1 MKRERHTAAVLGA
14 TGLGALL
21 LLTGC
26 AGTGSDD
33 SAARAEGTAEEEEEI
48 PHGYVEGAEE
58 TGEPQSRLVVADT
71 ATGDVRV
78 LDLITE
84 EVTELDPVPGVDGI
98 TGDGRFA
105 YLRSSDPGSTD
116 IVDSGAWTVDHGD
129 HSHYYRA
136 GIGHVGA
143 IDGFAARAAVTD
155 PALASLVDERG
166 SARILDRSAL
176 EDGTVE
182 PVAVGSDDSATALP
196 FAGRLV
202 VAEGG
207 SDGQV
212 RVHDR
217 EGAKLRVLDGTC
229 ADPAGAAVS
238 RRGLVIGCEEGTL
251 HVTEDDDALHAETLP
266 YPDGGAR
273 TESFHHRPGSA
284 VLAALSTD
292 GDVWVLDLSEPAWT
306 RLDVPDAVAV
316 NAVGEDTFVLVL
328 TADGSLRS
336 LDPETGE
343 EVAEV
348 ALLDGTDGDP
358 APTIQIDTSRAYVN
372 DAEAGVVHEID
383 YNDDLRVART
393 LDTGIAPHLMVET
406 GR

>member
-1 MKRERHTAAVLGA
+1 MTSEHRPAAVLGA
-14 TGLGALL
+14 AGLGALL

-26 AGTGSDD
+26 AGAEPAD
-33 SAARAEGTAEEEEEI
+33 SPAQEGASEGEEV

-58 TGEPQSRLVVADT
+58 TSEPQSRLVVADT
-71 ATGDVRV
+71 DTGDVRV

-84 EVTELDPVPGVDGI
+84 EVTELDPVADVDGI

-105 YLRSSDPGSTD
+105 YLRSSDHGTTD

-129 HSHYYRA
+129 HSHYYRT
-136 GIGHVGA
+136 GIAHVGA
-143 IDGFAARAAVTD
+143 LEDFAARGAVTD
-155 PALASLVDERG
+155 PALTSLVDEHG
-166 SARILDRSAL
+166 AARTLERPAL
-176 EDGTVE
+176 EDGTIE
-182 PVAVGSDDSATALP
+182 PATAGPQGSATALP

-202 VAEGG
+202 VAGGG
-207 SDGQV
+207 SDGRV
-212 RVHDR
+212 RVHAR
-217 EGAKLRVLDGTC
+217 EGAEEDVLDGTC
-229 ADPAGAAVS
+229 TDPAGAAVT
-238 RRGLVIGCEEGTL
+238 RRGLVVGCEEGTL
-251 HVTEDDDALHAETLP
+251 HVTEDDDALHAETIP

-273 TESFHHRPGSA
+273 TESFQHRPGSA

-292 GDVWVLDLSEPAWT
+292 GQVWVLDLSEPAWT
-306 RLDVPDAVAV
+306 RLDVSDAVAV

-328 TADGSLRS
+328 TADGTLRS

-343 EVAEV
+343 QEAETG
-348 ALLDGTDGDP
+348 LLDEVGADP
-358 APTIQIDTSRAYVN
+358 APTIRIDTGRAYVN